1 MKKHPF
7 AAICMLIGGLSLG
20 GLSACT
26 PSQSTEASQPS
37 ADQTMTARSSGS
49 PETSSEGGTNRPAAA
64 ERAQKRQAVLKQI
77 AGVLTPAQNQELQI
91 KLQQGEKM
99 RAALRE
105 LNLQDSQKTQITDI
119 LKAAYPHRKRQ
130 G

>member
-1 MKKHPF
+1 MMKKQPF
-7 AAICMLIGGLSLG
+7 AVICLLIGGLSLG

-26 PSQSTEASQPS
+26 PSQSSEVSQPNS
-37 ADQTMTARSSGS
+37 EQTVAANSSPNS
-49 PETSSEGGTNRPAAA
+49 SSEGGTNRPSAA
-64 ERAQKRQAVLKQI
+64 ERAQKRQAVLKKI
-77 AGVLTPAQNQELQI
+77 EGVLTPAQNQELQT

-99 RAALRE
+99 RVALRE